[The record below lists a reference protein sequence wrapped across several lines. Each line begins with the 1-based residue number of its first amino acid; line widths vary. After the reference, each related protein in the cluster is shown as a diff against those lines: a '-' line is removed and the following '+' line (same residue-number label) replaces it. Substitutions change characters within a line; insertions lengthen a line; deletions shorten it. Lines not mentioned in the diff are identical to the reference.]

1 MSTMSR
7 QRAANPSDRRAAVV
21 ALAEAALT
29 WEPRDWWRLEGL
41 AWAGTKRVPLAQA
54 QVAPPTTLHAMTPP
68 GRPTFLTVLNGIWI
82 IAAFVG
88 GIVLHIFG
96 LAFIA
101 GPLLRGDGD
110 VVDLGWGGLCFAAA
124 AALALVDLV
133 RSASRPDFGEGSSI
147 VAVLYLVPA
156 VLALIAIAAAAAI
169 GSPIHGWIGILGVIS
184 GLAIGLISWFAS
196 ARARRSRRTTPLEL
210 LDRAVESTSATT
222 RTRVR
227 SDIAAGIAVLAERG
241 LITAAVGERA
251 EAAVPGHLGLTMA
264 PEVARQVAARPA
276 ARG

>member
-21 ALAEAALT
+21 ALAEAAPT

-41 AWAGTKRVPLAQA
+41 AWAGTKRVPLALA
-54 QVAPPTTLHAMTPP
+54 QVAPPTTLHAMAPP
-68 GRPTFLTVLNGIWI
+68 GRPTLLTVLNGIWI

-96 LAFIA
+96 LALIA

-110 VVDLGWGGLCFAAA
+110 VVDLRWGGLCFAAA

-156 VLALIAIAAAAAI
+156 VLALIAIAAAAAT

-184 GLAIGLISWFAS
+184 GLAIGLITWFAS
-196 ARARRSRRTTPLEL
+196 ARARRTGHPTPLERL
-210 LDRAVESTSATT
+210 ERAVAGTPPTTRDRVLADIRAGVDVLACRELISVAVADRARSVE
-222 RTRVR
+222 
-227 SDIAAGIAVLAERG
+227 
-241 LITAAVGERA
+241 
-251 EAAVPGHLGLTMA
+251 PGHLGLTMA
-264 PEVARQVAARPA
+264 PEVAARSQ
-276 ARG
+276 G